1 MGRGDDA
8 TEAYGFDTVEDAG
21 QGVEPGALVGEYRI
35 EGELGAGGMGRV
47 YAAIH
52 PVIAKRAAI
61 KVLHPELSRDPAAVE
76 RFVREARVVNE
87 IGHPN
92 IVDIFAFGTLADGR
106 NYFVMEQL
114 RGESLKARMQ
124 RARLSLDEVRAVLAT
139 IATALEAAHKV
150 GVVHRDLKPDNVFLV
165 DVEDAP
171 APLVKLLDFGIAK
184 LLVDDRRLERT
195 ETGAFMG
202 TPAYISPEQARG
214 ENVDHRTDIYALG
227 VMAFELL
234 TGRLPFT
241 GTSVAEV
248 VAKHLMEAPP
258 SMCGIGAQ
266 VPEEL
271 DAMVGA
277 MLAKEP
283 SQRPTLAEIRARLRA
298 LPSRPAQTAA
308 AGAAE
313 TQPAFSAVHPIP
325 SRRVPV
331 ARLAIG
337 VAIVAAA
344 GIAAY
349 VIVNRGTTPPA
360 TETTASPSASSTAPA
375 PAPTPAPPAPV
386 APAPEPE
393 VAPQAAAPEP
403 DASTAKSTTPPPK
416 RVKTQKRTKATPP
429 DPVPQGSGSDRDGL
443 M

>member
-171 APLVKLLDFGIAK
+171 APSRPSTLYSPTIVPASRSPCALGE
-184 LLVDDRRLERT
+184 VD
-195 ETGAFMG
+195 GAFEASG
-202 TPAYISPEQARG
+202 SL
-214 ENVDHRTDIYALG
+214 DIVGSVPRL
-227 VMAFELL
+227 
-234 TGRLPFT
+234 RLP
-241 GTSVAEV
+241 
-248 VAKHLMEAPP
+248 
-258 SMCGIGAQ
+258 
-266 VPEEL
+266 
-271 DAMVGA
+271 
-277 MLAKEP
+277 
-283 SQRPTLAEIRARLRA
+283 PT
-298 LPSRPAQTAA
+298 
-308 AGAAE
+308 
-313 TQPAFSAVHPIP
+313 
-325 SRRVPV
+325 RR
-331 ARLAIG
+331 
-337 VAIVAAA
+337 
-344 GIAAY
+344 
-349 VIVNRGTTPPA
+349 
-360 TETTASPSASSTAPA
+360 S
-375 PAPTPAPPAPV
+375 
-386 APAPEPE
+386 
-393 VAPQAAAPEP
+393 
-403 DASTAKSTTPPPK
+403 
-416 RVKTQKRTKATPP
+416 
-429 DPVPQGSGSDRDGL
+429 
-443 M
+443 